1 MKPETLR
8 LFAKLMDKGYITRE
22 QDASYYE
29 YYYDPEVNSE
39 LAIMEQELDFT
50 IYRTNGRLYLLPD
63 MNNELFSQDNRDFR
77 RSVGNERLEELYL
90 LNYMAMFLLHELYG
104 GKGNTLQTRYYIK
117 ESDFLN
123 EFTKHCEQVR
133 SEGEDLTNTSK
144 RYSFD
149 FLRLA
154 DNWLAKR
161 VDESNSSDTKHGCFM
176 KIIRKFR
183 DEELLYEADGVWKP
197 TVKLGDLMPYYLS
210 QSRIAEIHS
219 ILEGG
224 TTDAGDTQ
232 DQDS

>member
-133 SEGEDLTNTSK
+133 SEGEDLTNASK

-176 KIIRKFR
+176 KIIRNRFYS
-183 DEELLYEADGVWKP
+183 LLYLNYDNNN
-197 TVKLGDLMPYYLS
+197 
-210 QSRIAEIHS
+210 IN
-219 ILEGG
+219 
-224 TTDAGDTQ
+224 
-232 DQDS
+232 

>member
-133 SEGEDLTNTSK
+133 SEGEDLTNASK